1 MPNTEAQAGLADFN
15 AMDRRRVERVLSTC
29 CAAPDFAG
37 KVAGSRPFADLAELV
52 AAGVRAVQELEWDE
66 VLQALAA
73 HPRIGERAA
82 GTGREAV
89 WSRGEQAGVE
99 DGADDGAR
107 RALAEGNQA
116 YEARFG
122 HVYLVCATGLNGGEL
137 LARLRGRLTHDEETE
152 RRVVR
157 DELAAITALRL
168 AKLVGTR

>member
-15 AMDRRRVERVLSTC
+15 AMDRRRTERVLLTC

-52 AAGVRAVQELEWDE
+52 AAGARAVQELEWAG

-82 GTGREAV
+82 GTGREAA

-99 DGADDGAR
+99 EEMR
-107 RALAEGNQA
+107 QALVEGNQT

-122 HVYLVCATGLNGGEL
+122 HVYLVCATGLSGGEL